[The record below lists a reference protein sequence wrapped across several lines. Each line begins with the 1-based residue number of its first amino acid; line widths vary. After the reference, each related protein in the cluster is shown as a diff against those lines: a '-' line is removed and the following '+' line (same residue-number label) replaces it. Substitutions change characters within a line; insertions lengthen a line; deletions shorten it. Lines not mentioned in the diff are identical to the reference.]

1 LSPTDPMLIDSHC
14 HLTDEQYDG
23 DRGEVL
29 ARARRAGVEKVVSI
43 CSDAADLQR
52 VEALVD
58 DGTEPEGLPQLWGTA
73 GVHPHEAMDA
83 GDADLDRIRR
93 AAGGNRRIVAIGE
106 TGLDFFYDHSPR
118 EIQEGLFRG
127 HLETAEAL
135 NLPVVVH
142 SRDADGLTIRIL
154 KEWSGRVRGV
164 LHCFTGGEELLRT
177 ALELGWMISFTGI
190 ITFKRYQGQ
199 ELVRSVPQ
207 DRIMVE
213 TDGPY
218 LAPTPHRGHRNEPA
232 YVVRVAEELAAIRR
246 EDPEEVQVYTTENA
260 IGFFELGG

>member
-1 LSPTDPMLIDSHC
+1 
-14 HLTDEQYDG
+14 
-23 DRGEVL
+23 
-29 ARARRAGVEKVVSI
+29 
-43 CSDAADLQR
+43 
-52 VEALVD
+52 
-58 DGTEPEGLPQLWGTA
+58 
-73 GVHPHEAMDA
+73 
-83 GDADLDRIRR
+83 
-93 AAGGNRRIVAIGE
+93 
-106 TGLDFFYDHSPR
+106 
-118 EIQEGLFRG
+118 
-127 HLETAEAL
+127 
-135 NLPVVVH
+135 
-142 SRDADGLTIRIL
+142 
-154 KEWSGRVRGV
+154 
-164 LHCFTGGEELLRT
+164 
-177 ALELGWMISFTGI
+177 MISFTGI